1 MNQLTKFLVN
11 ELVDGKSVTAI
22 YGGGFKPPTKGH
34 FDLVKTALKDFKD
47 IDKFIIY
54 VGGGVRDGIEQ
65 EQSMQVWDIY
75 KELLPSKVQIEPS
88 ATPIGDILRYAK
100 NHPDEK
106 VYFVIGYRE
115 GREDDLQDIK
125 NRTKG
130 VEDKYPNLEVRVIKT
145 PAGDMSGTNA
155 RKALQKGDKE
165 KFFTYLPTEI
175 PANEKEDIYNILE
188 PNIFKEGS
196 CGYDIDVKSGRKLNT
211 PGGLEESDPKVGTG
225 KKPKGSGRRLYTDED
240 PSDTVKVKFSTKQ
253 DIIDTLSKASFK
265 SKSHARQSQI
275 INLIHQRVRAA
286 YERAKDPDVKRR
298 LKTALD
304 YAEQRK
310 EASKEK
316 TERLRKENV
325 APNHTGKAAPFGS
338 GYKELKEKNG
348 FGGQPRYRA
357 IEKRGDKYYYIQDN
371 PFAPGIRQEF
381 GPYKTKEAAKRK
393 MGTFPPS
400 QNYRDITE
408 NTIPSIDILEKI
420 AELTN
425 YMRQKGYNIDPV
437 PSIVLVDDDVS
448 NAEKFLGKTAYYNP
462 INKSI
467 TLYTYG
473 RHPKDIVRSFSHEM
487 IHHIQNLEG
496 RLGDV
501 STTNTLE
508 DDHINDLEKEANLKG
523 TMTFRNWTDSIE
535 EDGQKT
541 SNKNMDDYKK
551 QNNPSG
557 KVKDP
562 FGLNQYARELAQGL
576 EEEIIGDK
584 IKCDN
589 CGWTWK
595 IVDGGDDLY
604 ICHKCNHDNTPQS
617 LNENILANII
627 AKLAAPLVNYVIGQ
641 AIDGLFGYID
651 DIKNIVAPE
660 PYIKFLKGLEKNDEF
675 NKQFIELI
683 VQRDKEKK
691 TPLGN
696 EWRELITNLPAFKE
710 AFDKFAEEQDIEEV
724 DKNNLLFKIS
734 ITMWDTYLRAWKKIH
749 QTLKKRYPDLTQ
761 DLREIQLTEGRYDK
775 LTNELSSFAFE
786 LMKDGYNVGRK
797 VVDELFVVGPADEEV
812 DIVSDEFEFDFVVQ
826 AVYTDDVYSVNG
838 GANAGYIKKGKK
850 KQEIQP
856 LLTVRFEIPKNVD
869 WQTVSFDIKDV
880 IRHEL
885 EHLTQDG
892 ANVKGVVTLDDPR
905 AQGDPRL
912 VRPGKQMVDDEFL
925 RDMIDANLLPKSD
938 YFKLEKEVDAMLQ
951 GMYFKAKKS
960 RKPFLAVIDDY
971 LDKQPV
977 NQKER
982 KNILDL
988 WAKRAKALSLPSLSS
1003 DSVKETSYLHDT
1015 GVEKKDEEMRGKI
1028 GGKKPVIFCDMDG
1041 VLVDFDEGYK
1051 QLTGV
1056 TTQHADS
1063 QGKNEFWSLFRDSLK
1078 EKDIPERSY
1087 WANLDWMPDGKQLW
1101 DYIKDYNPY
1110 VLTAPSVN
1118 FDIPFE
1124 ERYKM
1129 ENNESMPG
1137 NTEWVQ
1143 RLPNMRKIYFRSA
1156 GRKADFAGPGK
1167 ILIDDRKDTIDSW
1180 NANGGIGILHT
1191 SAANTIKQLQELG
1204 L

>member
-54 VGGGVRDGIEQ
+54 VGGGIRDGIEQ
-65 EQSMQVWDIY
+65 EQSLQVWDIY

-115 GREDDLQDIK
+115 GREDDLQDVIS
-125 NRTKG
+125 RTKG
-130 VEDKYPNLEVRVIKT
+130 VEEKYPNVEVRVIKT

-155 RKALQKGDKE
+155 RKALKKGDKE
-165 KFFTYLPTEI
+165 EFFTFLPTEV

-188 PNIFKEGS
+188 LTVLKE
-196 CGYDIDVKSGRKLNT
+196 T
-211 PGGLEESDPKVGTG
+211 P
-225 KKPKGSGRRLYTDED
+225 
-240 PSDTVKVKFSTKQ
+240 
-253 DIIDTLSKASFK
+253 
-265 SKSHARQSQI
+265 
-275 INLIHQRVRAA
+275 
-286 YERAKDPDVKRR
+286 
-298 LKTALD
+298 
-304 YAEQRK
+304 
-310 EASKEK
+310 
-316 TERLRKENV
+316 
-325 APNHTGKAAPFGS
+325 GKAAPYGS
-338 GYKELKEKNG
+338 GYKPLK
-348 FGGQPRYRA
+348 
-357 IEKRGDKYYYIQDN
+357 
-371 PFAPGIRQEF
+371 
-381 GPYKTKEAAKRK
+381 
-393 MGTFPPS
+393 
-400 QNYRDITE
+400 E

-425 YMRQKGYNIDPV
+425 YMREKGYNIDPV
-437 PSIVLVDDDVS
+437 PSIELVGDDVD
-448 NAEKFLGKTAYYNP
+448 NAEKFLGKTAYYDP

-562 FGLNQYARELAQGL
+562 FGLNQFARELAQGL
-576 EEEIIGDK
+576 EE
-584 IKCDN
+584 
-589 CGWTWK
+589 T
-595 IVDGGDDLY
+595 
-604 ICHKCNHDNTPQS
+604 
-617 LNENILANII
+617 
-627 AKLAAPLVNYVIGQ
+627 
-641 AIDGLFGYID
+641 
-651 DIKNIVAPE
+651 
-660 PYIKFLKGLEKNDEF
+660 
-675 NKQFIELI
+675 
-683 VQRDKEKK
+683 
-691 TPLGN
+691 
-696 EWRELITNLPAFKE
+696 
-710 AFDKFAEEQDIEEV
+710 
-724 DKNNLLFKIS
+724 
-734 ITMWDTYLRAWKKIH
+734 
-749 QTLKKRYPDLTQ
+749 
-761 DLREIQLTEGRYDK
+761 LTEGRYDK

-786 LMKDGYNVGRK
+786 LMKDGYDVGKK
-797 VVDELFVVGPADEEV
+797 VVDELFVVGPADEDS
-812 DIVSDEFEFDFVVQ
+812 DIISDDFEFDFVVQ

-912 VRPGKQMVDDEFL
+912 VRPGKQMADDEFL
-925 RDMIDANLLPKSD
+925 RDMIDADLLPKSD

-951 GMYFKAKKS
+951 GLYFKAKKS

-971 LDKQPV
+971 FDKQPV
-977 NQKER
+977 NQEER
-982 KNILDL
+982 KEILGL
-988 WAKRAKALSLPSLSS
+988 WAKRAKALGLPSLSS
-1003 DSVKETSYLHDT
+1003 AYVKETSYLHDT
-1015 GVEKKDEEMRGKI
+1015 GVEKKDKEMREKM

-1041 VLVDFDEGYK
+1041 VLVDFDKGYK
-1051 QLTGV
+1051 ELTGV

-1063 QGKNEFWSLFRDSLK
+1063 QGKNEFWGLFRDSLK
-1078 EKDIPERSY
+1078 NKDIPERSY
-1087 WANLDWMPDGKQLW
+1087 WANLDWMSDGKQLW
-1101 DYIKDYNPY
+1101 DYISPYNPY

-1124 ERYKM
+1124 ERYKV
-1129 ENNESMPG
+1129 ENNESMQG
-1137 NTEWVQ
+1137 KTEWVQ

-1156 GRKADFAGPGK
+1156 TRKADFAGPNK

-1191 SAANTIKQLQELG
+1191 STANTIKQLQELG

>member
-1 MNQLTKFLVN
+1 MDELTKFLVN
-11 ELVDGKSVTAI
+11 ELIDGKSVTAI

-47 IDKFIIY
+47 IDKFLIY

-88 ATPIGDILRYAK
+88 TTPIGDILRYAK

-106 VYFVIGYRE
+106 VYFVLGYRE

-188 PNIFKEGS
+188 PNVLKEG
-196 CGYDIDVKSGRKLNT
+196 
-211 PGGLEESDPKVGTG
+211 DPKTGTG
-225 KKPKGSGRRLYTDED
+225 KKPKGSSRRLYTDED

-253 DIIDTLSKASFK
+253 DIIDTFSKASFK
-265 SKSHARQSQI
+265 SKPHARQSQV

-286 YERAKDPDVKRR
+286 YERSKDPEVKKR

-316 TERLRKENV
+316 TQRLNKLNEIDISKYISSWVDTKTLKKQKDFPEAIFLYLKKEGYTNKGEIYRILTLDPLV
-325 APNHTGKAAPFGS
+325 VILKQNTEYIDLDKFLEDNQDIEPYDDLYSTYQDEKEVIARLDKNFSFEDIHYASFSGMNMNIFLKNLDKNKLKNDILKKDQGKLLSFTKDREAANDIFYTAINHLEDDEDLDEIKVKETSNPQSGKSSPYGS
-338 GYKELKEKNG
+338 GYKQVK
-348 FGGQPRYRA
+348 
-357 IEKRGDKYYYIQDN
+357 
-371 PFAPGIRQEF
+371 
-381 GPYKTKEAAKRK
+381 
-393 MGTFPPS
+393 
-400 QNYRDITE
+400 E

-420 AELTN
+420 AELTL
-425 YMRQKGYNIDPV
+425 YMREKGYNIDPV
-437 PSIVLVDDDVS
+437 PGITIIDNDMD
-448 NAEKFLGKTAYYNP
+448 NAEEFLGKTAYYDP

-473 RHPKDIVRSFSHEM
+473 RHPKDIVRSFAHEM

-523 TMTFRNWTDSIE
+523 TMTFRNWTDSLQ

-541 SNKNMDDYKK
+541 STKNMDDYKK

-562 FGLNQYARELAQGL
+562 FGLNQYARELAMGL
-576 EEEIIGDK
+576 EEE
-584 IKCDN
+584 
-589 CGWTWK
+589 
-595 IVDGGDDLY
+595 
-604 ICHKCNHDNTPQS
+604 
-617 LNENILANII
+617 
-627 AKLAAPLVNYVIGQ
+627 
-641 AIDGLFGYID
+641 
-651 DIKNIVAPE
+651 
-660 PYIKFLKGLEKNDEF
+660 
-675 NKQFIELI
+675 
-683 VQRDKEKK
+683 
-691 TPLGN
+691 
-696 EWRELITNLPAFKE
+696 
-710 AFDKFAEEQDIEEV
+710 
-724 DKNNLLFKIS
+724 
-734 ITMWDTYLRAWKKIH
+734 
-749 QTLKKRYPDLTQ
+749 
-761 DLREIQLTEGRYDK
+761 QLTEGRYDK
-775 LTNELSSFAFE
+775 FTNELSRFAFE
-786 LMKDGYNVGRK
+786 LMKDGYDVGRK
-797 VVDELFVVGPADEEV
+797 VVDELFVVGPADEDP
-812 DIVSDEFEFDFVVQ
+812 DIVSDDFEFDFAIQ
-826 AVYTDDVYSVNG
+826 AVYTDDTYKVDG
-838 GANAGYIKKGKK
+838 GANAGYDDDDK
-850 KQEIQP
+850 EIQP
-856 LLTVRFEIPKNVD
+856 LLSVRFDIPKDID
-869 WQTVSFDIKDV
+869 WQTVSFDLKDV

-892 ANVKGVVTLDDPR
+892 ANVRRGKETPDDTL
-905 AQGDPRL
+905 
-912 VRPGKQMVDDEFL
+912 L
-925 RDMIDANLLPKSD
+925 RRMIDADLLPKSA

-951 GMYFKAKKS
+951 GMYLKAKKS
-960 RKPFLAVIDDY
+960 RRPFLAVIDDY

-977 NQKER
+977 NQEER
-982 KNILDL
+982 KEILDL
-988 WAKRAKALSLPSLSS
+988 WAKRLKPLGLPPFTSAY
-1003 DSVKETSYLHDT
+1003 VKESSYLYDT
-1015 GVEKKDEEMRGKI
+1015 GVEKMDKEMGE
-1028 GGKKPVIFCDMDG
+1028 KKYVIFCDMDG

-1078 EKDIPERSY
+1078 NKDISERSY
-1087 WANLDWMPDGKQLW
+1087 WANLDWMSDGKQLW
-1101 DYIKDYNPY
+1101 DYIKGYNPY

-1124 ERYKM
+1124 ERYKV
-1129 ENNESMPG
+1129 ENNESMQG
-1137 NTEWVQ
+1137 KTEWVQ

-1156 GRKADFAGPGK
+1156 QRKADFAGPGK

>member
-34 FDLVKTALKDFKD
+34 FNLVKTALKDFKD

-54 VGGGVRDGIEQ
+54 VGGGIRDGIEQ
-65 EQSMQVWDIY
+65 EQSMQIWDIY
-75 KELLPSKVQIEPS
+75 KELLPSKVQIESSS
-88 ATPIGDILRYAK
+88 APIGDILRYAK

-115 GREDDLQDIK
+115 GREDDLQDVIS
-125 NRTKG
+125 RTKG
-130 VEDKYPNLEVRVIKT
+130 VEEKYPNVEVRVIKT

-155 RKALQKGDKE
+155 RKALKKGDKE
-165 KFFTYLPTEI
+165 KFFTFLPDEV

-188 PNIFKEGS
+188 PTVLKE
-196 CGYDIDVKSGRKLNT
+196 T
-211 PGGLEESDPKVGTG
+211 P
-225 KKPKGSGRRLYTDED
+225 
-240 PSDTVKVKFSTKQ
+240 
-253 DIIDTLSKASFK
+253 
-265 SKSHARQSQI
+265 
-275 INLIHQRVRAA
+275 
-286 YERAKDPDVKRR
+286 
-298 LKTALD
+298 
-304 YAEQRK
+304 
-310 EASKEK
+310 
-316 TERLRKENV
+316 
-325 APNHTGKAAPFGS
+325 GKAAPYGS
-338 GYKELKEKNG
+338 GYKPLK
-348 FGGQPRYRA
+348 
-357 IEKRGDKYYYIQDN
+357 
-371 PFAPGIRQEF
+371 
-381 GPYKTKEAAKRK
+381 
-393 MGTFPPS
+393 
-400 QNYRDITE
+400 E

-425 YMRQKGYNIDPV
+425 YMRGKGYNIDPV
-437 PSIVLVDDDVS
+437 PSIELVGDDAD
-448 NAEKFLGKTAYYNP
+448 NAEKFLGKTAYYDP

-473 RHPKDIVRSFSHEM
+473 RHPKDIVRSYAHEM

-523 TMTFRNWTDSIE
+523 TMTFRNWTDSLQE
-535 EDGQKT
+535 K
-541 SNKNMDDYKK
+541 KN
-551 QNNPSG
+551 
-557 KVKDP
+557 KDP

-576 EEEIIGDK
+576 EEEQ
-584 IKCDN
+584 
-589 CGWTWK
+589 
-595 IVDGGDDLY
+595 V
-604 ICHKCNHDNTPQS
+604 
-617 LNENILANII
+617 NENALANII
-627 AKLAAPLVNYVIGQ
+627 AKIAAPLVGLIVSR

-660 PYIKFLKGLEKNDEF
+660 PYIRFLKGLENNDEF
-675 NKQFIELI
+675 NKQFIELVI
-683 VQRDKEKK
+683 QRDKEKN

-696 EWRELITNLPAFKE
+696 EWRELTTNLPAFKE
-710 AFDKFAEEQDIEEV
+710 AFDKFAEEQGIEET
-724 DKNNLLFKIS
+724 DKNNLLFRIS
-734 ITMWDTYLRAWKKIH
+734 KTMWDTYLRAWKEIH
-749 QTLKKRYPDLTQ
+749 QKLKKKYPDLTQ
-761 DLREIQLTEGRYDK
+761 DLRETQLTEGRYDK
-775 LTNELSSFAFE
+775 FTNELSRLAFE
-786 LMKDGYNVGRK
+786 LIKDGYDVGKK
-797 VVDELFVVGPADEEV
+797 VVDETFVVGPADEEV
-812 DIVSDEFEFDFVVQ
+812 DIVSDDFEFDFTVQ
-826 AVYTDDVYSVNG
+826 AVYTEDTYTVDG
-838 GANAGYIKKGKK
+838 GANAGYDDEGD
-850 KQEIQP
+850 EITP
-856 LLTVRFEIPKNVD
+856 LLNVRFEIPKDID
-869 WQTVSFDIKDV
+869 WQTVSFDLKDV

-892 ANVKGVVTLDDPR
+892 ANVRG
-905 AQGDPRL
+905 
-912 VRPGKQMVDDEFL
+912 GKQLTDDSLL
-925 RDMIDANLLPKSD
+925 RKMIDSDLLPKSS

-951 GMYFKAKKS
+951 GLYLKAKKS
-960 RKPFLAVIDDY
+960 KQPFLATIDNY
-971 LDKQPV
+971 LDKQPLT
-977 NQKER
+977 QEER
-982 KNILDL
+982 KEILDL

-1003 DSVKETSYLHDT
+1003 DYVKETSYLHDT
-1015 GVEKKDEEMRGKI
+1015 GVEKKDKEMREKI

-1051 QLTGV
+1051 ELTGV
-1056 TTQHADS
+1056 TTHHADS
-1063 QGKNEFWSLFRDSLK
+1063 QGKDEFWRLFRDSLK

-1129 ENNESMPG
+1129 ENNESMQG
-1137 NTEWVQ
+1137 KTEWVQ

-1156 GRKADFAGPGK
+1156 ARKADFAGPNK

-1191 SAANTIKQLQELG
+1191 STANTIKQLQELG